1 MAITC
6 PKIENW
12 VNCLHISDQ
21 FLRTL
26 CLAYIKHATLIPN
39 RQTGVYVTNTDFN

>member
-1 MAITC
+1 MSLKC

-26 CLAYIKHATLIPN
+26 CPADIKH
-39 RQTGVYVTNTDFN
+39 GYTDIKPPGKPEDFV